1 MDSNLSGLLHT
12 SLVVCFSFIYFIFYF
27 FCFSFIF
34 DPPSCLLSFCFF
46 AVIYFLFYA
55 KMRHL
60 TRNIQIYAHAQGKE
74 PAYYL
79 WDLDQRLPDCL
90 QHFVR
95 LSVSPVVW
103 QRVSPLRKAFP
114 SPCLVYQ
121 LLTSDWRSQLTL
133 RWSSPPSPCQGS
145 RWNERNRNQ

>member
-1 MDSNLSGLLHT
+1 MDSKLSGLLHT
-12 SLVVCFSFIYFIFYF
+12 SLVVCFSFIYFILFF
-27 FCFSFIF
+27 IFCFSFIF

-46 AVIYFLFYA
+46 AVVYFLFYA

-60 TRNIQIYAHAQGKE
+60 TRNIQIYAHAHGKE

-79 WDLDQRLPDCL
+79 WDLDQMLPDCL

-103 QRVSPLRKAFP
+103 QSLSLAEGLPKPVSGLSAPRFWLTEPTYSALIVTPFAMPRK
-114 SPCLVYQ
+114 Q
-121 LLTSDWRSQLTL
+121 ME
-133 RWSSPPSPCQGS
+133 GKK
-145 RWNERNRNQ
+145 